1 MDEVAGHSV
10 VLEGLLVLGAE
21 VEGVP
26 ELLSLAL
33 LRDLESAYQAQ

>member
-10 VLEGLLVLGAE
+10 VLEGLFVLGAE

-26 ELLSLAL
+26 GLLSLAL
-33 LRDLESAYQAQ
+33 LCDLENTYQAQ